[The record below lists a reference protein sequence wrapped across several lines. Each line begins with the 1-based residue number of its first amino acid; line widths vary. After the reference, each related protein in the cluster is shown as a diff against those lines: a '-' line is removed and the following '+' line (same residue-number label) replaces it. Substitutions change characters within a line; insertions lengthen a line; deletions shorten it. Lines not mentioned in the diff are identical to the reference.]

1 MTEMESVNITLKK
14 NSLLYLKNN
23 IRNLIST
30 YSLFSSCL
38 LGVMGALAFAPF
50 YFFVVLIPSFCGLLF
65 LLRSVKN
72 IKQAFILGLSFGFG
86 HFAAGTF
93 WVAVSFTKVGLTYLM
108 PFGIVG
114 FALLLSV
121 FPAIACALTA
131 YYQRNVL
138 QQVLLFSVFWSL
150 TEWTRGH
157 ILTGFPWNFVGYTW
171 DLPMLQVCAWI
182 GIYGLSFLTVL
193 AATIWMAGSRILMV
207 STLIVTMALWTAG
220 TYRADKGNALGN
232 TGVNMRIIQ
241 PCVQQEIKWSPEYA
255 EKNVNLHIALSQ
267 LEAEKPLKVI
277 IWPEAAVPLFL
288 ETHPQLRDHLKEAIP
303 SGAYLLTGAPRK
315 DSAGLAVWSSLFVL
329 DSQGGISAHYD
340 KTHLVPFGEYVPFRK
355 ILPIDKLTPGT
366 MDYSPGS
373 KLETLE
379 VDGIPPFSPLIC
391 YEAIFPGKVIN
402 PETDPKWLLN
412 ITNDAWYGHT
422 SGPYQHLAI
431 VRVRAIEEGMPLV
444 RAANN
449 GISAVMDA
457 YGKILY
463 HLDLNEIGFIDF
475 DLPKALMY
483 RTFYSTWRE
492 FPFVLMIIAVT
503 LLGYSTRNIRSS
515 VKTLMNH

>member
-1 MTEMESVNITLKK
+1 M
-14 NSLLYLKNN
+14 
-23 IRNLIST
+23 
-30 YSLFSSCL
+30 
-38 LGVMGALAFAPF
+38 
-50 YFFVVLIPSFCGLLF
+50 
-65 LLRSVKN
+65 
-72 IKQAFILGLSFGFG
+72 
-86 HFAAGTF
+86 
-93 WVAVSFTKVGLTYLM
+93 
-108 PFGIVG
+108 
-114 FALLLSV
+114 
-121 FPAIACALTA
+121 
-131 YYQRNVL
+131 
-138 QQVLLFSVFWSL
+138 
-150 TEWTRGH
+150 
-157 ILTGFPWNFVGYTW
+157 
-171 DLPMLQVCAWI
+171 
-182 GIYGLSFLTVL
+182 
-193 AATIWMAGSRILMV
+193 
-207 STLIVTMALWTAG
+207 
-220 TYRADKGNALGN
+220 
-232 TGVNMRIIQ
+232 
-241 PCVQQEIKWSPEYA
+241 
-255 EKNVNLHIALSQ
+255 
-267 LEAEKPLKVI
+267 
-277 IWPEAAVPLFL
+277 PLFL

-329 DSQGGISAHYD
+329 DSQGAISAHYD

-475 DLPKALMY
+475 DLPKALMH

-515 VKTLMNH
+515 VKTLVNH